1 MSTMT
6 SRERREQRIA
16 QLKARLQREQNL
28 HARDLRKE
36 RNGELIAWGILVEL
50 MYKLSP
56 DTRPYFKNAA
66 EKLMSKDSRN
76 LTRALGGFARLDGEI
91 QQKNEKNQ

>member
-1 MSTMT
+1 MSEILT
-6 SRERREQRIA
+6 SREKREQRIE

-28 HARDLRKE
+28 HAKELKRE
-36 RNGELIAWGILVEL
+36 RNGQLIAWGILVEL

-66 EKLMSKDSRN
+66 EKLMKDRN
-76 LTRALGGFARLDGEI
+76 LNRALNGFARLDDEI